1 MVHNP
6 WVQLILSV
14 FGSNLFTNSNWFA
27 FQEDRITEEPLS
39 TSTVD
44 RMEDISLNGTTSDNE
59 EEVVVGEDGELGNAA
74 DSSRTHSDLVGN
86 NTTNGLEDQLSTYP
100 QKGSALDD
108 ISLFRFET
116 GANDDLF
123 NDQQLPDWVGWREPS
138 DIHVDG
144 TNDVSTTADAVESSL
159 PNGLDRADVS
169 PTSTSEPIDTK
180 AEGTAP
186 SLFEEDAE
194 FVGVDLESPKKSTTT
209 KSLEMEISGE
219 DKPGMMEFNKNHWR
233 AEPEVG
239 VVQE

>member
-1 MVHNP
+1 M
-6 WVQLILSV
+6 SV

-27 FQEDRITEEPLS
+27 FQDDRVIEEPLS
-39 TSTVD
+39 TSTFD
-44 RMEDISLNGTTSDNE
+44 RMEDISLNGTSSDK
-59 EEVVVGEDGELGNAA
+59 EEVVVVGELGNAA

-86 NTTNGLEDQLSTYP
+86 NTTNGLEDQLLTDP

-144 TNDVSTTADAVESSL
+144 TNDVSTPADAVESSQ
-159 PNGLDRADVS
+159 PNGLDRADKG
-169 PTSTSEPIDTK
+169 PTSTSEPSDTK
-180 AEGTAP
+180 AEGITP

-194 FVGVDLESPKKSTTT
+194 FVGVDSESPKKGNVT
-209 KSLEMEISGE
+209 KSQEMEILGE

-233 AEPEVG
+233 AEPDVG